1 MAFPQC
7 LTYGD
12 RTAHTEFPGC
22 LRPELRKNR
31 KILSRMSY
39 PEQPVLVSHPARHHH
54 AVFGVQL
61 LSTPLTP
68 AHGKSQIMSDVF
80 IEWDRDRLVLA
91 RGRTDGNRVEITESR
106 IIDRPA
112 DASDMLAVVE
122 QLKQVVGS
130 MAGKSR
136 PQVAVVFPR
145 QFVTIHRIQL
155 PQVADAELPDMVR
168 LQATMRLTVP
178 LESVS
183 MDFAPLPVISSS
195 LTRDVLL
202 VTAPNDQVLQA
213 RRTLSEAG
221 LELKELRVSA
231 FCLAQ
236 AAAQAGILTESTDV
250 SLVDVI
256 VLMRRDF
263 IEVTFLRGTA
273 VLYSHSG
280 SSWSTA
286 DAIERTLRSELT
298 RARMSAAES
307 LGDHRIRRILL
318 IGASDATGAV
328 SDQLAL
334 RFDSAT
340 IERIDPATAMVH
352 GKLTEGIT
360 ATDVVA
366 LAGAIRGDAKATVA
380 AVDLINPRK
389 PPEKKDYRRI
399 SALGGTLAALLLFAA
414 VYFWRQGQI
423 NELTAIRNELL
434 ASNGSI
440 KQELSAGEA
449 ELSQAGRISEWVDR
463 DIEWL
468 DEIVRLQA
476 VLPGTDRFFVDNF
489 GFSTVQKNG
498 TGIIKLEG
506 YAKSTADIEEVGRVL
521 SEAGYRVKP
530 YSPVLSP
537 ASAAPDYAIKVVL
550 ELALPEVEEDQES

>member
-1 MAFPQC
+1 
-7 LTYGD
+7 
-12 RTAHTEFPGC
+12 
-22 LRPELRKNR
+22 
-31 KILSRMSY
+31 
-39 PEQPVLVSHPARHHH
+39 
-54 AVFGVQL
+54 
-61 LSTPLTP
+61 
-68 AHGKSQIMSDVF
+68 MSDIF
-80 IEWDRDRLVLA
+80 IEWDRDRLVVA
-91 RGRTDGNRVEITESR
+91 RGRIDGNRVEITESR

-112 DASDMLAVVE
+112 DAADMLAVVD
-122 QLKQVVGS
+122 QLKQFTDGTP
-130 MAGKSR
+130 GKNR

-155 PQVADAELPDMVR
+155 PQVTDAELPDMVR

-183 MDFAPLPVISSS
+183 MDFAPLPVIAGSM
-195 LTRDVLL
+195 TRDVLL
-202 VTAPNDQVLQA
+202 VTAPNDQVSQA
-213 RRTLSEAG
+213 RRTLNEAG
-221 LELKELRVSA
+221 LEFKELRVSA

-236 AAAQAGILTESTDV
+236 AAAQAGILTESTDA

-280 SSWSTA
+280 SSWSSA

-307 LGDHRIRRILL
+307 LGDHKIRRILL
-318 IGASDATGAV
+318 IGAADATSAV
-328 SDQLAL
+328 SDQMAS

-340 IERIDPATAMVH
+340 IERIDPATSLVH

-366 LAGAIRGDAKATVA
+366 LSGAIQGGIKATVA

-399 SALGGTLAALLLFAA
+399 AALGGTLAALLLFAA

-423 NELTAIRNELL
+423 DELSAKKDFLM
-434 ASNGSI
+434 ASNNAI
-440 KQELSAGEA
+440 KQELTASES
-449 ELSQAGRISEWVDR
+449 ELNQAGRIGEWVDR

-476 VLPGTDRFFVDNF
+476 VLPKTDRFFIDNF
-489 GFSTVQKNG
+489 QFSTVQKNG

-506 YAKSTADIEEVGRVL
+506 YAKSTADIEEVGRLL
-521 SEAGYRVKP
+521 SVAGYGVKP

-537 ASAAPDYAIKVVL
+537 ASAAPEYSIKVVL
-550 ELALPEVEEDQES
+550 ELALPEVEENPSS

>member
-1 MAFPQC
+1 
-7 LTYGD
+7 
-12 RTAHTEFPGC
+12 
-22 LRPELRKNR
+22 
-31 KILSRMSY
+31 
-39 PEQPVLVSHPARHHH
+39 
-54 AVFGVQL
+54 
-61 LSTPLTP
+61 
-68 AHGKSQIMSDVF
+68 MSDIF
-80 IEWDRDRLVLA
+80 IEWDRDRLVVA

-112 DASDMLAVVE
+112 DAADMLSVVD
-122 QLKQVVGS
+122 QLKQFGGS
-130 MAGKSR
+130 TLGKNR
-136 PQVAVVFPR
+136 PQVTVVFPR

-155 PQVADAELPDMVR
+155 PQVTDAELPDMVR
-168 LQATMRLTVP
+168 MQATMRLTVP

-183 MDFAPLPVISSS
+183 MDFAPLPVIVGSM
-195 LTRDVLL
+195 TRDVLL
-202 VTAPNDQVLQA
+202 VTAPNDQVTQA

-221 LELKELRVSA
+221 LEHKELRVSA

-236 AAAQAGILTESTDV
+236 AAAQAGILTASTDA

-280 SSWSTA
+280 SSWSSA

-307 LGDHRIRRILL
+307 LGDHKIRRILL
-318 IGASDATGAV
+318 IGSTDTTSAV

-334 RFDSAT
+334 RFDSAS
-340 IERIDPATAMVH
+340 IERIDPATALVH
-352 GKLTEGIT
+352 GKLAEGVT

-399 SALGGTLAALLLFAA
+399 ATLGGTLVALLLFAA

-423 NELTAIRNELL
+423 TELTEQKNMLL
-434 ASNGSI
+434 ASNGAI
-440 KQELSAGEA
+440 RQKLTAGES
-449 ELSQAGRISEWVDR
+449 ELNQAGRIGEWADR

-468 DEIVRLQA
+468 DEVVRLQA
-476 VLPGTDRFFVDNF
+476 VLPSTDRFFVDNF
-489 GFSTVQKNG
+489 QFSTVQKNG

-521 SEAGYRVKP
+521 SEAGYGVKA
-530 YSPVLSP
+530 YSPVPIS
-537 ASAAPDYAIKVVL
+537 ASAAPEYTIRVNL
-550 ELALPEVEEDQES
+550 ELSLPEAKEGQSS